1 MLTMGNWQKWG
12 DVVKFLAL
20 RCNNLMKDTCLNY
33 RGKTL
38 CTGWILSVPSSC
50 CLAWGCGKSKQRTC
64 NCSHTRTDK
73 PTLKRMSETSRIQG
87 HYMQSPRRNK
97 LQSETLKIKRSQ
109 NTYKPFER
117 RHRRGRS
124 PFRSSLWRQTDR
136 DRRREIAKRI

>member
-12 DVVKFLAL
+12 DVIKFLAL
-20 RCNNLMKDTCLNY
+20 RCNNLMKDTCLNH

-38 CTGWILSVPSSC
+38 HVQDEFWASHLHLAYLRLWEEQTKNMLIVPTQEQTYIE
-50 CLAWGCGKSKQRTC
+50 KI
-64 NCSHTRTDK
+64 
-73 PTLKRMSETSRIQG
+73 MSETSRIQG

-109 NTYKPFER
+109 NTYKHFEKTQE
-117 RHRRGRS
+117 GKIT
-124 PFRSSLWRQTDR
+124 FQKLLWRQAEG